1 VISEEPLDPAKRESR
16 SLHTQA
22 ELTTSSAFA
31 ERKDAGAITESLNN
45 HIQLPT
51 QSANLPLESRFKLKG
66 NSEMAKF
73 AYKTMGMKLSE
84 ASEILDDR
92 IEEYVTLIQQYY
104 KLDEMEFGNPATR
117 SQDEIVAVGRIA
129 SDSHEGRLNPMS
141 LLLETSRRLGAGLRT
156 VLKVD
161 KLGSYH
167 FFPGQ
172 IVALRGSNASG
183 SYFSAREV
191 LQPPPQPIV
200 TSRISDIDMVNDR
213 IESSDGT
220 TRPLVT
226 LVAAGP
232 YTTELDL
239 DFSALLTLL
248 RAAEELQADGLILCG
263 PFIDTEHPLIRTG
276 EFELPS
282 NYPVDPDRAT
292 ANDLFKAYISNP
304 LTKLTQA
311 LPSISVILCPSVRD
325 VVSKHAAWPQDRLN
339 RKELGLPR
347 QVQIVTNPML
357 VSLNELLFGLS
368 SQDVLDQLRS
378 SEVTA
383 GTVRQTHIL
392 ERGCRQI
399 IEQRHFFPVFPPMEP
414 KLSEDENNPYTYV
427 SPGASLDVSYLKLGE
442 FLGAKPDVLVTPS
455 VLPSFV
461 KVCYLPL
468 IVITTLTR
476 TSGY

>member
-1 VISEEPLDPAKRESR
+1 LPKTDPFP
-16 SLHTQA
+16 
-22 ELTTSSAFA
+22 SAFS
-31 ERKDAGAITESLNN
+31 ERKDAGAVTESLNN
-45 HIQLPT
+45 QIELP
-51 QSANLPLESRFKLKG
+51 QANGDLPPEPRFKLKG

-129 SDSHEGRLNPMS
+129 SDSHEGKLNSTS
-141 LLLETSRRLGAGLRT
+141 LLLETSRRMGAGLRT

-161 KLGSYH
+161 KLDSYH

-172 IVALRGSNASG
+172 VVALRGTNASG

-191 LQPPPQPIV
+191 LEAPPQPIV
-200 TSRISDIDMVNDR
+200 TSRITDIDMINDR
-213 IESSDGT
+213 IESADGT
-220 TRPLVT
+220 SRPLVT

-239 DFSALLTLL
+239 DFSPFFSLL
-248 RAAEELQADGLILCG
+248 RAAEELQADALILCG
-263 PFIDTEHPLIRTG
+263 PFIDTEHPQIRTG
-276 EFELPS
+276 DFELPS

-292 ANDLFKAYISNP
+292 INDLFKAYISSP

-325 VVSKHAAWPQDRLN
+325 AVSKHAAWPQDRLKRN
-339 RKELGLPR
+339 ELSLPK
-347 QVQIVTNPML
+347 QVNIVTNPML
-357 VSLNELLFGLS
+357 VSLNEILFGLS
-368 SQDVLDQLRS
+368 SQDVLDQIRS

-383 GTVRQTHIL
+383 GKVRQTHIL
-392 ERGCRQI
+392 ERGCRQV
-399 IEQRHFFPVFPPMEP
+399 IEQRHFFPVFPPLEP
-414 KLSEDENNPYTYV
+414 KRSEDENDQYTYV
-427 SPGASLDVSYLKLGE
+427 TSGASLDVSYLKLGE

-461 KVCYLPL
+461 KV
-468 IVITTLTR
+468 
-476 TSGY
+476 S